1 MSSGQLTPQKLSRR
15 LGPKSKQFFTKKCMI
30 LTLAMLLTL
39 LITYT
44 HTRARV
50 LIHSLPTLDSQDY
63 CMGAKSSNIFTCPK
77 RILGNSR
84 NKLLMFINRKLKEN
98 KCCRQEEVKKKR
110 VRSRPTGGQ
119 RLVSVN
125 SSKRKSKKKSKKKKK
140 KTKKRQSSRGRKK
153 SRRRKKKKRGKKN

>member
-1 MSSGQLTPQKLSRR
+1 MNSGQLSPKKLSRR
-15 LGPKSKQFFTKKCMI
+15 LGPKNKQFYTQKCMI

-39 LITYT
+39 LTDIKYI
-44 HTRARV
+44 HTR
-50 LIHSLPTLDSQDY
+50 IMQSLLFSDSQDY
-63 CMGAKSSNIFTCPK
+63 CMEAKSSNIFTCPK

-125 SSKRKSKKKSKKKKK
+125 SSKRKSKKKKKKKK

-153 SRRRKKKKRGKKN
+153 SRRRKKKKRSKKN

>member
-1 MSSGQLTPQKLSRR
+1 MNSGQLTPKKLSRR
-15 LGPKSKQFFTKKCMI
+15 PGPKSKQFYTQKCMI

-39 LITYT
+39 LTDIKYIHT
-44 HTRARV
+44 H
-50 LIHSLPTLDSQDY
+50 IMQSLLTSDSQDY

-98 KCCRQEEVKKKR
+98 KCCRQEEVKTKR

-125 SSKRKSKKKSKKKKK
+125 SSKRKSKRKSKKKKK

-153 SRRRKKKKRGKKN
+153 SRKRKKKKRSKKN

>member
-1 MSSGQLTPQKLSRR
+1 
-15 LGPKSKQFFTKKCMI
+15 MI

-39 LITYT
+39 LRDIKYIHT
-44 HTRARV
+44 H
-50 LIHSLPTLDSQDY
+50 IMQSLLTSDSQDY
-63 CMGAKSSNIFTCPK
+63 CMEAKSSNIFTCPK

-125 SSKRKSKKKSKKKKK
+125 SSKRKKKGKRKKK
-140 KTKKRQSSRGRKK
+140 KTKKRNSSRGDRKK
-153 SRRRKKKKRGKKN
+153 SRRKKKKRREKEN

>member
-1 MSSGQLTPQKLSRR
+1 
-15 LGPKSKQFFTKKCMI
+15 
-30 LTLAMLLTL
+30 MLLTL
-39 LITYT
+39 LTDITHT
-44 HTRARV
+44 HTRARA
-50 LIHSLPTLDSQDY
+50 LIHSLLTSDSQDY

-125 SSKRKSKKKSKKKKK
+125 SSKRKKKGKRKKK
-140 KTKKRQSSRGRKK
+140 KTKKRNSSRGDRKK
-153 SRRRKKKKRGKKN
+153 SRRKKKKRREKEN

>member
-1 MSSGQLTPQKLSRR
+1 ME
-15 LGPKSKQFFTKKCMI
+15 
-30 LTLAMLLTL
+30 
-39 LITYT
+39 
-44 HTRARV
+44 
-50 LIHSLPTLDSQDY
+50 
-63 CMGAKSSNIFTCPK
+63 AKSSNIFTCPK

-98 KCCRQEEVKKKR
+98 KCCRQEEVKKKG

-125 SSKRKSKKKSKKKKK
+125 SSKRKSKKKKKKKK

-153 SRRRKKKKRGKKN
+153 SRRRKKKKRSKKN

>member
-1 MSSGQLTPQKLSRR
+1 MHDSYTSNVNHPSNRYQIHTRIMHS
-15 LGPKSKQFFTKKCMI
+15 
-30 LTLAMLLTL
+30 LLT
-39 LITYT
+39 
-44 HTRARV
+44 
-50 LIHSLPTLDSQDY
+50 SDSQDY

-125 SSKRKSKKKSKKKKK
+125 SSKRKSKKKKKKK
-140 KTKKRQSSRGRKK
+140 KTKKRQSSRSRKK